1 MNNKWWARCCS
12 PLFCCF
18 WYCDLHVCIVVH
30 TAIYSV
36 AYTLSHYTPS
46 WVLCGWKSLRKVMCS
61 MCSSSLDDF
70 NLNGSTNEDKMP
82 RIEGND
88 SICCCINCIVAFRF
102 LLQTRHEFINHK
114 PCNGNVNIRDAY
126 GLVRFFFSCCSKC
139 DHFCMV
145 WLALVLVL
153 LLQISQL

>member
-46 WVLCGWKSLRKVMCS
+46 CVLCGWKSLRKVMCS

-114 PCNGNVNIRDAY
+114 PCNGNVNIWMRMVWF
-126 GLVRFFFSCCSKC
+126 GFVTWTG

-145 WLALVLVL
+145 CCCYCCCKFHNYK
-153 LLQISQL
+153 